1 MKTPRT
7 GRQRQHSKTNPHK
20 AEHKRPGDGNNSQ
33 SAQNRPCRDPPLTT
47 PSLWSTGGDRPVSQ
61 HHLPFLD
68 GHRSLTIK
76 LDGIDLDRDG
86 ASPVAAPLFLRFFM
100 AEGLAFGEFQDLI
113 GSLTPVSSCPSL
125 VNNERLIHRRQHQSP
140 VTSPVPSRQSESMRF
155 QQPKPNRPSLPGPE
169 SGQHPSPWHQR
180 NCLLLVNPPL
190 SPLP

>member
-20 AEHKRPGDGNNSQ
+20 VEHKGLETVTTE

-68 GHRSLTIK
+68 GHRSFTIK

-100 AEGLAFGEFQDLI
+100 AEGLAFGELQNLI

-125 VNNERLIHRRQHQSP
+125 VNNERLIHTQK
-140 VTSPVPSRQSESMRF
+140 TT
-155 QQPKPNRPSLPGPE
+155 PKPCHLPCPFKAI
-169 SGQHPSPWHQR
+169 
-180 NCLLLVNPPL
+180 
-190 SPLP
+190 